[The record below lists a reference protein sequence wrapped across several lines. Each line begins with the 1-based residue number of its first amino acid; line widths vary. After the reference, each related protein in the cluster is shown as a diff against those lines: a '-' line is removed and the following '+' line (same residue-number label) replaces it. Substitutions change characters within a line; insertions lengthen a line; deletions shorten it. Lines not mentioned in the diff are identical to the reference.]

1 VASPG
6 RIYLPIFPLPDLT
19 FFPHT
24 LLPLHIFEP
33 RYRTMVSD
41 CLGRDRRLAVVGL
54 KPGYEDN
61 YEGKP
66 AVHAVAGAGE
76 IVRCER
82 LATGRFNILI
92 KGDAR
97 IRIEREIPSDT
108 LYRVAEARAIEDVGE
123 GGARASALTTEIKAR
138 CRRVLTAVGRSSPRL
153 DEALASS
160 PSATVLAD
168 QIASALIPSPA
179 LRQRLLE
186 EADVERRLRLLLAS
200 LDRLLERLDKGR
212 GEPR

>member
-1 VASPG
+1 MSEPMRGPAC
-6 RIYLPIFPLPDLT
+6 LPIFPLPDLT

-24 LLPLHIFEP
+24 VLPLHIFEP
-33 RYRTMVSD
+33 RYRAMVSD
-41 CLGRDRRLAVVGL
+41 CLARNRKLAVVGL

-92 KGDAR
+92 TGESR
-97 IRIEREIPSDT
+97 IRIDRELPSDT
-108 LYRVAEARAIEDVGE
+108 LYRLVEATVLEDVGD
-123 GGARASALTTEIKAR
+123 GGPRAAALTAEIKER
-138 CRRVLTAVGRSSPRL
+138 CQRVLNAVGRSSPRL
-153 DEALASS
+153 EAALSSS
-160 PSATVLAD
+160 PSPAILAD
-168 QIASALIPSPA
+168 QIASALIPSPP

-186 EADVERRLRLLLAS
+186 ETDVERRLGLLLTS
-200 LDRLLERLDKGR
+200 LDRLLERLDRGR
-212 GEPR
+212 

>member
-1 VASPG
+1 MSEPMRG
-6 RIYLPIFPLPDLT
+6 PTCLPIFPLPDLT

-24 LLPLHIFEP
+24 VLPLHIFEP
-33 RYRTMVSD
+33 RYRSMVSD
-41 CLGRDRRLAVVGL
+41 CLARNRKLAVVGL

-92 KGDAR
+92 KGESR
-97 IRIEREIPSDT
+97 IRIDREIPSDT
-108 LYRVAEARAIEDVGE
+108 LYRLVEATVLEDVGD
-123 GGARASALTTEIKAR
+123 GGARADALTAEIKAR
-138 CRRVLTAVGRSSPRL
+138 CRRVLNAVGRSSPRL
-153 DEALASS
+153 EATLSSS
-160 PSATVLAD
+160 PSPPILAD
-168 QIASALIPSPA
+168 QIASALIPSPQ

-186 EADVERRLRLLLAS
+186 ETDVERRLGLLLTS
-200 LDRLLERLDKGR
+200 LDRLLERLDRGR
-212 GEPR
+212 

>member
-1 VASPG
+1 MSEPMRG
-6 RIYLPIFPLPDLT
+6 PTCLPIFPLPDLT

-24 LLPLHIFEP
+24 VLPLHVFEP
-33 RYRTMVSD
+33 RYRSMVSD
-41 CLGRDRRLAVVGL
+41 CLARNRKLVVVGL

-92 KGDAR
+92 KGESR
-97 IRIEREIPSDT
+97 IRIGRELPSDT
-108 LYRVAEARAIEDVGE
+108 LYRLVEATVLEDVGD
-123 GGARASALTTEIKAR
+123 GGARADALTAEIKAR
-138 CRRVLTAVGRSSPRL
+138 CRRVLNAVGRSSPRL
-153 DEALASS
+153 EAALSSS
-160 PSATVLAD
+160 PSPAILAD
-168 QIASALIPSPA
+168 QIASALIPSPQ

-186 EADVERRLRLLLAS
+186 ETDVERRLGLLLTS
-200 LDRLLERLDKGR
+200 LDRLLERLDRGR
-212 GEPR
+212 

>member
-1 VASPG
+1 MSEPMRG
-6 RIYLPIFPLPDLT
+6 PTCLPIFPLPDLT

-24 LLPLHIFEP
+24 VLPLHIFEP
-33 RYRTMVSD
+33 RYRSMVSD
-41 CLGRDRRLAVVGL
+41 CLARNRKLAVVGL

-92 KGDAR
+92 KGESR
-97 IRIEREIPSDT
+97 IRIDREIPSDT
-108 LYRVAEARAIEDVGE
+108 LYRLVEATVLEDVGD
-123 GGARASALTTEIKAR
+123 GGARADSLTGEIKAR
-138 CRRVLTAVGRSSPRL
+138 CRRVLNAVGRSSPRL
-153 DEALASS
+153 EAALSSS
-160 PSATVLAD
+160 PSPAILAD
-168 QIASALIPSPA
+168 QIASALIPSPQ

-186 EADVERRLRLLLAS
+186 ETDVERRLGLLLTS
-200 LDRLLERLDKGR
+200 LDRLLERLDRGR
-212 GEPR
+212 

>member
-1 VASPG
+1 MSEPMRG
-6 RIYLPIFPLPDLT
+6 PTCLPIFPLPDLT

-24 LLPLHIFEP
+24 VLPLHVFEP
-33 RYRTMVSD
+33 RYRSMVSD
-41 CLGRDRRLAVVGL
+41 CLARNRKLAVVGL

-92 KGDAR
+92 KGESR
-97 IRIEREIPSDT
+97 IRIGRELPSDT
-108 LYRVAEARAIEDVGE
+108 LYRLVEATVLPDVGD
-123 GGARASALTTEIKAR
+123 GGARADALTAEIKAR
-138 CRRVLTAVGRSSPRL
+138 GRRVLNAVGRSSPRL
-153 DEALASS
+153 EAALSSS
-160 PSATVLAD
+160 PSPAILAD
-168 QIASALIPSPA
+168 QIASALIPSPQ

-186 EADVERRLRLLLAS
+186 ETDVERRLGLLLTS
-200 LDRLLERLDKGR
+200 LDRLLERLDRGR
-212 GEPR
+212 

>member
-1 VASPG
+1 MSEPMRG
-6 RIYLPIFPLPDLT
+6 PTCLPIFPLPDLT

-24 LLPLHIFEP
+24 VLPLHVFEP
-33 RYRTMVSD
+33 RYRSMVSD
-41 CLGRDRRLAVVGL
+41 CLARNRKLAVVGL

-92 KGDAR
+92 KGESR
-97 IRIEREIPSDT
+97 IRIDRELPSDT
-108 LYRVAEARAIEDVGE
+108 LYRLVEATVLPDVGD
-123 GGARASALTTEIKAR
+123 GGARADALTAEIKAR
-138 CRRVLTAVGRSSPRL
+138 GRRVLNAVGRSSPRL
-153 DEALASS
+153 EAALSSS
-160 PSATVLAD
+160 PSPAILAD
-168 QIASALIPSPA
+168 QIASALIPSPQ

-186 EADVERRLRLLLAS
+186 ETDVERRLGLLLTS
-200 LDRLLERLDKGR
+200 LDRLLERLDRGR
-212 GEPR
+212 

>member
-1 VASPG
+1 MASDG
-6 RIYLPIFPLPDLT
+6 RLYLPIFPLPDLT

-24 LLPLHIFEP
+24 VLPLHVFEP
-33 RYRTMVSD
+33 RYRAMVSD
-41 CLGRDRRLAVVGL
+41 CLGRNRRLAVVGL
-54 KPGYEDN
+54 KPGFEDN

-92 KGDAR
+92 KGETRVR
-97 IRIEREIPSDT
+97 IDREIPTDT
-108 LYRVAEARAIEDVGE
+108 LYRVVEATALTDVGD
-123 GGARASALTTEIKAR
+123 GGARAASLTTEIKAR

-153 DEALASS
+153 EAALSSS
-160 PSATVLAD
+160 PLPAILAD
-168 QIASALIPSPA
+168 QIASALIPSPP

-186 EADVERRLRLLLAS
+186 ETDVEKRLRLLLTS
-200 LDRLLERLDKGR
+200 LDRLLERLDRGR
-212 GEPR
+212 

>member
-1 VASPG
+1 MRGPTC
-6 RIYLPIFPLPDLT
+6 LPIFPLPDLT

-24 LLPLHIFEP
+24 VLPLHVFEP
-33 RYRTMVSD
+33 RYRSMVSD
-41 CLGRDRRLAVVGL
+41 CLARNRKLAVVGL

-92 KGDAR
+92 KGESR
-97 IRIEREIPSDT
+97 IRIDRELPSDT
-108 LYRVAEARAIEDVGE
+108 LYRLVEATVLPDVGD
-123 GGARASALTTEIKAR
+123 GGARADALTAEIKAR
-138 CRRVLTAVGRSSPRL
+138 GRRVLNAVGRSSPRL
-153 DEALASS
+153 EAALSSS
-160 PSATVLAD
+160 PSPAILAD
-168 QIASALIPSPA
+168 QIASALIPSPQ

-186 EADVERRLRLLLAS
+186 ETDVERRLGLLLTS
-200 LDRLLERLDKGR
+200 LDRLLERLDRGR
-212 GEPR
+212 

>member
-1 VASPG
+1 MRGPTC
-6 RIYLPIFPLPDLT
+6 LPIFPLPDLT

-24 LLPLHIFEP
+24 VLPLHIFEP
-33 RYRTMVSD
+33 RYRSMVSD
-41 CLGRDRRLAVVGL
+41 CLARNRKLAVVGL

-92 KGDAR
+92 KGESR
-97 IRIEREIPSDT
+97 IRIDREIPSDT
-108 LYRVAEARAIEDVGE
+108 LYRLVEATVLEDVGD
-123 GGARASALTTEIKAR
+123 GGARADALTAEIKAR
-138 CRRVLTAVGRSSPRL
+138 CRRVLNAVGRSSPRL
-153 DEALASS
+153 EAALSSS
-160 PSATVLAD
+160 PSPAILAD
-168 QIASALIPSPA
+168 QIASALIPSPQ

-186 EADVERRLRLLLAS
+186 ETDVERRLGLLLTS
-200 LDRLLERLDKGR
+200 LDRLLERLDRGR
-212 GEPR
+212 

>member
-1 VASPG
+1 MSEPMRG
-6 RIYLPIFPLPDLT
+6 PTCLPIVPLPDLT

-24 LLPLHIFEP
+24 VLPLHIFEP
-33 RYRTMVSD
+33 RYRAMVSD
-41 CLGRDRRLAVVGL
+41 CLARNRKLAVVGL

-92 KGDAR
+92 KGESR
-97 IRIEREIPSDT
+97 IRIDREMPSDT
-108 LYRVAEARAIEDVGE
+108 LYRLVEATVLEDVGD
-123 GGARASALTTEIKAR
+123 GGARADTLTAEIKAR
-138 CRRVLTAVGRSSPRL
+138 CRRVLNAVGRSSPRL
-153 DEALASS
+153 EAALSSS
-160 PSATVLAD
+160 PSPAILAD
-168 QIASALIPSPA
+168 QIASALIPSPP

-186 EADVERRLRLLLAS
+186 ETDVERRLGLLLTS
-200 LDRLLERLDKGR
+200 LDRLLERLDRGR
-212 GEPR
+212 

>member
-1 VASPG
+1 MSEPMRG
-6 RIYLPIFPLPDLT
+6 PTCLPIFPLPDLT

-24 LLPLHIFEP
+24 VLPLHIFEP
-33 RYRTMVSD
+33 RYRAMVSD
-41 CLGRDRRLAVVGL
+41 CLARNRKLAVVGL

-92 KGDAR
+92 KGESRVR
-97 IRIEREIPSDT
+97 IDREIPSDT
-108 LYRVAEARAIEDVGE
+108 LYRLVEATVLEDVGD
-123 GGARASALTTEIKAR
+123 GGARADALTAEIRAR
-138 CRRVLTAVGRSSPRL
+138 CRRVLNAVGRSSPRL
-153 DEALASS
+153 EAALSSS
-160 PSATVLAD
+160 PSPAILAD
-168 QIASALIPSPA
+168 QIASALIPAPP

-186 EADVERRLRLLLAS
+186 ETDVERRLGLLLTS
-200 LDRLLERLDKGR
+200 LDRLLERLDRGR
-212 GEPR
+212 